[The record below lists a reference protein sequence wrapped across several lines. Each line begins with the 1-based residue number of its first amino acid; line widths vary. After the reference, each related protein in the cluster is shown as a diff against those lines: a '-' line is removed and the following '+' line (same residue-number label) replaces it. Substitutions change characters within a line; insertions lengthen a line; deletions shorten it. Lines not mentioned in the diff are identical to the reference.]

1 MSPLHIR
8 CLSIAAVT
16 LGVLFAVSC
25 TQHHIPIASGV
36 PDEPRASW
44 SIRAGGSLK
53 EREVCRSDTDQSC
66 VIPASSNGEPVS
78 VVVSIY
84 LHPVGAAKT
93 TYRGAFVA
101 TFMSTPDGGGY
112 ERQVDLEIDPGRRP
126 TGLTTAGLVTSTPGH
141 YALKMA
147 LLADVAMRSDPRQF
161 EDVIPVEVIAS
172 S

>member
-1 MSPLHIR
+1 
-8 CLSIAAVT
+8 
-16 LGVLFAVSC
+16 
-25 TQHHIPIASGV
+25 
-36 PDEPRASW
+36 
-44 SIRAGGSLK
+44 
-53 EREVCRSDTDQSC
+53 
-66 VIPASSNGEPVS
+66 
-78 VVVSIY
+78 
-84 LHPVGAAKT
+84 
-93 TYRGAFVA
+93 
-101 TFMSTPDGGGY
+101 MSTPDGGGY